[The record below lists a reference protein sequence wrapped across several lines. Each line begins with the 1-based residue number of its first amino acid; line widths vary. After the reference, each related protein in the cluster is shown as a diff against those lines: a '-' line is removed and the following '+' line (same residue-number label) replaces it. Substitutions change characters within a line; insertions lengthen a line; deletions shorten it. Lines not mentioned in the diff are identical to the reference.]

1 MMAHPSAAFGAGR
14 SKRPATARNLTSFG
28 SRVEVRLYR
37 AALRLCPGE
46 FRREHAGDMAL
57 DFEDARQ
64 EAAGAGA
71 AWTLRLLLGV
81 DLART
86 IAVQWLRTG
95 LPVIGCAAAFVSLS
109 LVAGVASASRFV
121 TRRLSSVAGELE
133 LLGVVLLAVVAV
145 MVIVATIVFN
155 QWAHRPRPSG
165 RR

>member
-1 MMAHPSAAFGAGR
+1 MIADPAAAFD
-14 SKRPATARNLTSFG
+14 
-28 SRVEVRLYR
+28 VRLYR

-64 EAAGAGA
+64 EATASGAGAGA
-71 AWTLRLLLGV
+71 VWTLRLLLGV

-86 IAVQWLRTG
+86 IVVQWLRTG
-95 LPVIGCAAAFVSLS
+95 FPVIACAAALVSLS
-109 LVAGVASASRFV
+109 MAAALASVTRAV
-121 TRRLSSVAGELE
+121 TRRLSAVTGDMDT
-133 LLGVVLLAVVAV
+133 LGVILLAAVVV

-155 QWAHRPRPSG
+155 HWVHRPRPLG